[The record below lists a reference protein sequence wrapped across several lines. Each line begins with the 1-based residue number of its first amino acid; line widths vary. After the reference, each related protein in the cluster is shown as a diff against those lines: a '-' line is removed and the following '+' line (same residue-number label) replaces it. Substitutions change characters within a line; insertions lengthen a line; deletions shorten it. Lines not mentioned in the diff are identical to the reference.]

1 MMPLAFRARVV
12 GQLRRHPGLFTTAKR
27 VRRVL
32 REPSR
37 LLRPAQRRR
46 QARRT
51 ARATA
56 RLVRAPVFL
65 ICPVRSGSTLL
76 RVLLNSHRD
85 ICAPHEL
92 HLRFVR
98 VQFEK
103 PYAELAM
110 KEIGLDHDELEHVL
124 WDRILHSEL
133 VRSGKRVLVDKTPG
147 NATFHDRL
155 LAYWPDAKFIF
166 LLRHPASIVAS
177 LMETRPDRE
186 LVQTLR
192 EARTYLDGVEQARQQ
207 HPGLVVRYEDLTA
220 DPTAVTRQIC
230 TYLGLRWDPGMLDY
244 GRGRHG
250 TYRAGIGDWTSKIR
264 TGKVQ
269 PGRELP
275 KPEDVPPEV
284 RDVAK
289 AWGYLD

>member
-1 MMPLAFRARVV
+1 MIPLTLRTRLVV
-12 GQLRRHPGLFTTAKR
+12 QLRRHPRLFTTAKR
-27 VRRVL
+27 VRLVL
-32 REPSR
+32 RDPRR
-37 LLRPAQRRR
+37 LEQARQRRI

-51 ARATA
+51 SKATA
-56 RLVRAPVFL
+56 RLVKSPVFL

-103 PYAELAM
+103 AYAELAM

-133 VRSGKRVLVDKTPG
+133 VRSGKRILVDKTPG
-147 NATFHDRL
+147 NSTFHDRL
-155 LAYWPDAKFIF
+155 LACWPDARFVF

-186 LVQTLR
+186 LGPTIR
-192 EARTYLDGVEQARQQ
+192 EARQYLEGVEQARQA

-220 DPTAVTRQIC
+220 DPAAVTRQVC
-230 TYLGLRWDPGMLDY
+230 SYLGVRWDPGMLDY
-244 GRGRHG
+244 GRGKHG
-250 TYRAGIGDWTSKIR
+250 TFRAGIGDWSDKIR
-264 TGKVQ
+264 TGRIQ
-269 PGRELP
+269 PGRALP
-275 KPEDVPPEV
+275 DPDEVPAEV
-284 RDVAK
+284 RDIAQ